1 MSSVLRVLFVADS
14 GERIRPLEDELCRGG
29 YRIDGQTVD
38 SAGAARAALEQRPWD
53 VVLCTLFDDGHP
65 ALELARWVRDRELDI
80 PLLVVGSAQQEG
92 IAVAALEAGAHDYLL
107 DHVLDRLNHAV
118 RRELRAMA
126 VSRERRHALAA
137 LKESEVRFRQLT
149 DNIAEAFW
157 LIDNL
162 NDQVIFVS
170 AACERLWGGPVDALF
185 TGFEA
190 FLQRVHPEDVP
201 LVEGWLADRGWRGID
216 GEYRV
221 LQPDGDVR
229 WVHTRSI
236 PIPDEGGSIYR
247 YAGVSTDVT
256 QARALEAERKKLSRA
271 LEQTADAVI
280 ITDRDGIIEYAN
292 AAFEDIS
299 GYGKEEVIGHTPA
312 MLRSKFQDETFY
324 HQLWESLLNGMP
336 FTDVFINRRKDGELY
351 YEEKTIT
358 PVRDDDGNITH
369 FVSTGKDIT
378 PRLLAQQRLHRVLHY
393 DALTG
398 LANRILF
405 SDRLQH
411 AVLQTRRL
419 GLAVGVLY
427 IGADLSGLFGEK
439 YGKPVEEKFQMLL
452 AQRLKEL
459 VAEGDTVARLGREEF
474 AILHKCGRE
483 MQDMEQIAR
492 RVTAEF
498 ALPMQA
504 QGYELY
510 VSPWIGISRYPDDG
524 ESADDLLDHAAIAMR
539 HARDH
544 GPAPFDF
551 YRREMQPGNR
561 RING

>member
-1 MSSVLRVLFVADS
+1 MNSVLRVLFVADS

-29 YRIDGQTVD
+29 FSIVGQTVASD
-38 SAGAARAALEQRPWD
+38 GAARVAFERETWD
-53 VVLCTLFDDGHP
+53 IVLCTLFDGGRH
-65 ALELARWVRDRELDI
+65 AVELARWIRDRELDI
-80 PLLVVGSAQQEG
+80 PLLVVASSQQQH
-92 IAVAALEAGAHDYLL
+92 AVAAALDAGARDYFL

-118 RRELRAMA
+118 RRELRTMA
-126 VSRERRHALAA
+126 VARERRRALAA
-137 LKESEVRFRQLT
+137 LEESEVRFRQLT

-157 LIDNL
+157 LVDGL
-162 NDQVIFVS
+162 SDQLIFVS
-170 AACERLWGGPVDALF
+170 AACENLWGGPVDALF
-185 TGFEA
+185 TGVEA

-201 LVEGWLADRGWRGID
+201 LVEGWLAGHGWGGIN
-216 GEYRV
+216 GEYRI
-221 LQPDGDVR
+221 LQPDGSVC
-229 WVHTRSI
+229 WVHTRSF
-236 PIPDEGGSIYR
+236 PIPDADGSIYR
-247 YAGVSTDVT
+247 YAGISTDVT

-280 ITDRDGIIEYAN
+280 ITDGKGIIEYAN

-299 GYGKEEVIGHTPA
+299 GYSKEEVLGHTPA
-312 MLRSKFQDETFY
+312 MLRSKFQDEAFY
-324 HQLWESLLNGMP
+324 HQLWETLLNGMP

-358 PVRDDDGNITH
+358 PVRDEAGNITH

-452 AQRLKEL
+452 AQRLKDL

-474 AILHKCGRE
+474 AILHKCERE

-498 ALPMQA
+498 AVPMQA

-544 GPAPFDF
+544 GRAPFDF

-561 RING
+561 RVNG